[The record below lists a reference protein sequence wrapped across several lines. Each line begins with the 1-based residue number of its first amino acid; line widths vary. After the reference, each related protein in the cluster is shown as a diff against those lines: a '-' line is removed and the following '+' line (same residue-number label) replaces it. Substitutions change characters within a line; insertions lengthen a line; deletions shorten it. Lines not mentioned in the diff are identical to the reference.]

1 MKAIN
6 RNIGNLHDKVHNN
19 RGFSM
24 MELVAVLAIMGILLG
39 MLIPLFPNAKK
50 NESEIALRA
59 YATEIEEGLKQ
70 YYIIYGTQISQSDDA
85 SETVILSDNQGLNTW
100 MTRLNTQFEITF
112 RGGYTYQYEN
122 KGLFGAVTIK
132 ESD

>member
-1 MKAIN
+1 MKAI
-6 RNIGNLHDKVHNN
+6 IGNKQRHSQNKYNN
-19 RGFSM
+19 HGFSLI
-24 MELVAVLAIMGILLG
+24 ELVVVLAIMAILLG
-39 MLIPLFPNAKK
+39 MLMPVFPNAKK
-50 NESEIALRA
+50 NESEMALAA
-59 YATEIEEGLKQ
+59 YANEIEKGLKQ

-85 SETVILSDNQGLNTW
+85 GETVITSDNQDLNPW
-100 MTRLNTQFEITF
+100 MTRLNEQFEITF

>member
-6 RNIGNLHDKVHNN
+6 RNIGNIHDKVYNS
-19 RGFSM
+19 RGFSLI
-24 MELVAVLAIMGILLG
+24 ELVVVLAIMGILLG
-39 MLIPLFPNAKK
+39 MLIPVFPNAKK
-50 NESEIALRA
+50 NEGEIALAA
-59 YATEIEEGLKQ
+59 YETEIEKGLKQ
-70 YYIIYGTQISQSDDA
+70 YYIIYGRQISQSDDA
-85 SETVILSDNQGLNTW
+85 DETVVTSDNQGLNTW
-100 MTRLNTQFEITF
+100 MTRLNEQFQITF

>member
-1 MKAIN
+1 
-6 RNIGNLHDKVHNN
+6 
-19 RGFSM
+19 
-24 MELVAVLAIMGILLG
+24 MGILLG
-39 MLIPLFPNAKK
+39 MLIPVFPNAKK

-85 SETVILSDNQGLNTW
+85 SETVIVSDNQGLNTW

>member
-6 RNIGNLHDKVHNN
+6 CNIGNLHGKVHKN
-19 RGFSM
+19 RGVTM
-24 MELVAVLAIMGILLG
+24 IELVVVLAIMGILLG
-39 MLIPLFPNAKK
+39 MLIPVFPNAKK

-85 SETVILSDNQGLNTW
+85 SETVIVSDNQGLNTW